1 MGDLIDEAVLEDL
14 FGRIADDIPVP
25 ARGAEYVVDSLV
37 HTTRPRRAD
46 HVRVVASVLAVA
58 AVFAGIVLALSSL
71 GSSSSSKSSSARV
84 AAPFPNGTSPG
95 KGKSPA
101 PSGPATDPSQPVD
114 GAQIVKTGTLDL
126 TVPHS
131 TLRVAVNRVSGVA
144 VGLGGYVAD
153 SKTSYGG
160 SDPTAQITIR
170 VPVAR
175 FESAITQLD
184 ALPDVKVLGESENGT
199 DVTTQ
204 LTDLNAQLAAATS
217 ERDALLVVLSRA
229 QSIGD
234 ILSVRDRVT
243 TAQAEVNQ
251 LQGRINLLF
260 RQATFSSLSVTLSER
275 TASGA
280 PAAQP
285 GRTGFTKAWWDARHG
300 FTSVVE
306 WLLARSGAALI
317 IVLFAL
323 ALLFG
328 VKYLYPIVRRGL
340 V

>member
-1 MGDLIDEAVLEDL
+1 VSDLIDEAVLEDL
-14 FGRIADDIPVP
+14 FGRIADDMPVP
-25 ARGAEYVVDSLV
+25 ARGAEYAVDKLV
-37 HTTRPRRAD
+37 NTTTPGRSDRA
-46 HVRVVASVLAVA
+46 RVVASVLAVA
-58 AVFAGIVLALSSL
+58 AVLAGIALAVPML
-71 GSSSSSKSSSARV
+71 GSSSSSKSSSSGV
-84 AAPFPNGTSPG
+84 ALAPNVGTASG
-95 KGKSPA
+95 GGR
-101 PSGPATDPSQPVD
+101 SGPDPSLPVD
-114 GAQIVKTGTLDL
+114 GAKIVKTGTLDL
-126 TVPHS
+126 QVPHA
-131 TLRVAVNRVSGVA
+131 TLRLAVNRVSGVA
-144 VGLGGYVAD
+144 LGLGGYISD
-153 SKTSYGG
+153 SKTNYG
-160 SDPTAQITIR
+160 SDATAQITIR
-170 VPVAR
+170 VPVAK
-175 FESAITQLD
+175 FENAITQLD

-199 DVTTQ
+199 DVTGQ
-204 LTDLNAQLAAATS
+204 YTDLQAQLAAATS

-251 LQGRINLLF
+251 LQGRINLLD

-275 TASGA
+275 AAS
-280 PAAQP
+280 AASAAP
-285 GRTGFTKAWWDARHG
+285 GRTGLAQAWWDARNG

-328 VKYLYPIVRRGL
+328 IRYLYPIVRRGL

>member
-1 MGDLIDEAVLEDL
+1 MSDLIDEAVLEDL
-14 FGRIADDIPVP
+14 FGRIADEIPVP
-25 ARGAEYVVDSLV
+25 PRGAEHAVDDIA
-37 HTTRPRRAD
+37 HTTTPGRAD
-46 HVRVVASVLAVA
+46 RVRVAASVLAGA
-58 AVFAGIVLALSSL
+58 AVVAGLVLALSTLST
-71 GSSSSSKSSSARV
+71 SSTSKSSSTA
-84 AAPFPNGTSPG
+84 SPL
-95 KGKSPA
+95 A
-101 PSGPATDPSQPVD
+101 PSNATPPAGGRSVTGPSVPVD
-114 GAQIVKTGTLDL
+114 GARIVKTGTLDL
-126 TVPHS
+126 EVPHA
-131 TLRVAVNRVSGVA
+131 TLRLAVNRVSGVA
-144 VGLGGYVAD
+144 VGLGGYVSD
-153 SKTSYGG
+153 TKTNYG
-160 SDPTAQITIR
+160 SDATAQITIR

-184 ALPDVKVLGESENGT
+184 ALPDVQVLGESENGT

-204 LTDLNAQLAAATS
+204 LTDLDAQLAAATS

-234 ILSVRDRVT
+234 ILAVRDRVT

-251 LQGRINLLF
+251 LQGRINLLD
-260 RQATFSSLSVTLSER
+260 RQATFSSLAITLSER
-275 TASGA
+275 TANGA
-280 PAAQP
+280 PAVH
-285 GRTGFTKAWWDARHG
+285 GRTGLAQAWWDARHG

-328 VKYLYPIVRRGL
+328 IRYLYPIVRRGL